1 MSLFSVHF
9 LIALALSAVLAAA
22 CKNPL
27 KKRLI
32 AMACAP
38 MLLYVFFYNYDYG
51 QMDGSIQ
58 FIISYAGAAFSVCLG
73 LLAVSLHKTQEDFAC
88 TSKPLSKFLISEVF
102 VCLFICVIYASSW
115 AIDTFPLSNVEAV
128 LFTVFA
134 GDNEGAEEFVISS
147 FVDKVAFPGLWTFI
161 AIMLAQLTL
170 SFAISRSKS
179 FYEAELWKFK
189 LIFNRRGT
197 FQILWQIQKAMLL
210 IFGVYAAILLLVL
223 PGIVMSAP
231 FKALIQEPVDSEFY
245 RENYVHPDSVKIKT
259 PKESR
264 NLIVIFMESM
274 EKDFSLHTPE
284 IVRLEK
290 SSLDFLPGGQDVSGT
305 SWTIAALTG
314 KLCGIPLNM
323 PMGIEEYLGKLP
335 TYVPYAKCLMN
346 VLADKGYNQLSVQGS
361 NGYFTQIDRFF
372 EAHGNVPIHD
382 YQYYKKMKKIPED
395 YLVFWGFEDRRLYR
409 FAKEELDSLA
419 NLSSPFALYLSTI
432 DTHQPRGYLD
442 DSCRIALKNIG
453 ITDIKLNHFPE
464 ALRCAS
470 MQLESFIGWIREQSW
485 FEKTTIFVMGD
496 HTSPFLSIKA
506 GLPLSENLHWINFAI
521 NVASDSVKNYRQ
533 GRAYSSLDMFPT
545 ILESMGF
552 EIENH
557 SIALGMSLYADS
569 PTLLEKYGKKTL
581 DSLLRERS
589 FQYDYFLMGR

>member
-9 LIALALSAVLAAA
+9 LIALALSAVLAGA

-32 AMACAP
+32 ALVCAP

-58 FIISYAGAAFSVCLG
+58 FLISYAGTVFSVCLV

-88 TSKPLSKFLISEVF
+88 VTKPLAKFLISEIF
-102 VCLFICVIYASSW
+102 VCFFICVIYASSW

-147 FVDKVAFPGLWTFI
+147 FVDKVAFPVLWTFI
-161 AIMLAQLTL
+161 AVLLAQLTL

-179 FYEAELWKFK
+179 FYVAKLWKFK
-189 LIFNRRGT
+189 LFFNRRGP

-210 IFGVYAAILLLVL
+210 ILGIYAAILLLVL

-231 FKALIQEPVDSEFY
+231 FRALIQQPVDSEFY
-245 RENYVHPDSVKIKT
+245 RKNYVHPDSVKIKI
-259 PKESR
+259 PNELR

-290 SSLDFLPGGQDVSGT
+290 SSLDFQPGGQDVSGT

-314 KLCGIPLNM
+314 KMCGIPLNM

-346 VLADKGYNQLSVQGS
+346 VLADRGYNQLYTQGTS
-361 NGYFTQIDRFF
+361 GEFTQKNDFWK
-372 EAHGNVPIHD
+372 AHGNVDVHD
-382 YQYYKKMKKIPED
+382 IKYYKSVGKIPED
-395 YLVFWGFEDRRLYR
+395 YLVFWGFEDRKLYR
-409 FAKEELDSLA
+409 LVKEELDSLA
-419 NLSSPFALYLSTI
+419 NLDKPFAFYMLTV
-432 DTHQPRGYLD
+432 DTHLPRGWLD

-453 ITDIKLNHFPE
+453 IADIKLNHFPE

-470 MQLESFIGWIREQSW
+470 MQLESFIGWMREQPW
-485 FEKTTIFVMGD
+485 FEKTTVFVMGD
-496 HTSPFLSIKA
+496 HTSPFLSTKA
-506 GLPLSENLHWINFAI
+506 GLPQSENLHWINFAI
-521 NVASDSVKNYRQ
+521 NVSANNVIAYRQ

-552 EIENH
+552 ELENH
-557 SIALGMSLYADS
+557 SIALGRSLYADS

-589 FQYDYFLMGR
+589 IQYDYFLMGQ